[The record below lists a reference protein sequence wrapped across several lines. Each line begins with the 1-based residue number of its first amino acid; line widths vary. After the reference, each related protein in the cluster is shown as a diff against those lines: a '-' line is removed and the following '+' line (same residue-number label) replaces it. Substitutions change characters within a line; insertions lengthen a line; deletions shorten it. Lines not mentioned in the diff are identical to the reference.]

1 MQKGILKLTKRPLVQ
16 AFFFS
21 FFQEPVALYLGQ
33 YSEEPQT
40 IFFFMRHLVLGF
52 KLGVLRPTLYFILSV
67 LKAEVGPCVC

>member
-16 AFFFS
+16 AFL

-40 IFFFMRHLVLGF
+40 IFLFMRHLV
-52 KLGVLRPTLYFILSV
+52 
-67 LKAEVGPCVC
+67 